1 MLNND
6 HHKKYISYYLIL
18 LFFLL
23 HLSYLNSP
31 FVNYEWAYRVGSQAI
46 VKSNYNLLTLYFNN
60 QANPITYSFLSSL
73 PLFIFGN
80 HYATY
85 RIFSLVGGTLL
96 LILLVR
102 HRKPV
107 LILIVGLNPL
117 IWIYSGRAYSEMI
130 SVGMMM
136 LALVTSRNGF
146 FKGILGAFAAVIKYH
161 SIVIL
166 GSYWGLRWF
175 NNLIK
180 NKTKA
185 WKDKNFLAGAVS
197 ICGLIAFFLIYYKE
211 FGIWITPD
219 QFQKVH
225 SFNYLNAFNNSFSYG
240 FYLGGMFF

>member
-1 MLNND
+1 MIILKNIN
-6 HHKKYISYYLIL
+6 LIVL
-18 LFFLL
+18 ILFFLVV
-23 HLSYLNSP
+23 HLLYLNTP
-31 FVNYEWAYRVGSQAI
+31 FVNYEWSYRVGSQAI
-46 VKSNYNLLTLYFNN
+46 VTSNYGLLKLYFNS

-73 PLFIFGN
+73 PLLLFGD

-102 HRKPV
+102 HRKPF

-136 LALVTSRNGF
+136 LALVKQVEMAVL
-146 FKGILGAFAAVIKYH
+146 KGILGAFAAVIKYH
-161 SIVIL
+161 SIVVI

-180 NKTKA
+180 KQN
-185 WKDKNFLAGAVS
+185 
-197 ICGLIAFFLIYYKE
+197 
-211 FGIWITPD
+211 
-219 QFQKVH
+219 
-225 SFNYLNAFNNSFSYG
+225 
-240 FYLGGMFF
+240 